1 VSKRRSKLTNATLI
15 RFRQGYSQTIAT
27 FRVFAKESV
36 TFTWPLWQDS
46 SANDQDTA
54 YV

>member
-1 VSKRRSKLTNATLI
+1 VSGK
-15 RFRQGYSQTIAT
+15 FRLMTIGT

-46 SANDQDTA
+46 NANDQDAA
-54 YV
+54 YP